1 MSGAF
6 GFEDITI
13 AGLTVPNAQVALVDQ
28 AYFAT
33 NVSGLFGL
41 AFSGLTS
48 EYPGTDTSKDTSTNY
63 INYETVFY
71 KMVDEGLTLPTFTF
85 APQRN
90 GSNGYL
96 AFGGVPPVNTTGP
109 TAAVP
114 IITVS
119 RYLKFV

>member
-1 MSGAF
+1 
-6 GFEDITI
+6 
-13 AGLTVPNAQVALVDQ
+13 
-28 AYFAT
+28 
-33 NVSGLFGL
+33 
-41 AFSGLTS
+41 
-48 EYPGTDTSKDTSTNY
+48 
-63 INYETVFY
+63 
-71 KMVDEGLTLPTFTF
+71 MVDEGLTLPTFSF

>member
-1 MSGAF
+1 
-6 GFEDITI
+6 
-13 AGLTVPNAQVALVDQ
+13 VALVDQ
-28 AYFAT
+28 AYFT
-33 NVSGLFGL
+33 SNVSGLFGL

-48 EYPGTDTSKDTSTNY
+48 EYPGTNISKDTLSNY

-71 KMVDEGLTLPTFTF
+71 KMVDEQLTLPTFSF
-85 APQRN
+85 APERN

-119 RYLKFV
+119 SYLKSV